1 MCTQS
6 CCKRKWNVGDRQ
18 CAVSHKIWDDS
29 KYNKKENLKH
39 HNSLCLENTEEILI
53 EVLHQIFEEK
63 HHCSRTKKGSL
74 LLHVLLCKIP
84 SMRKKF
90 VSGFCSLWRYY
101 VVAAQCAVENSGD
114 LQKGASTNHIAI
126 KQRISIYFFAWKTLF
141 WRLTTYIHSRT
152 AKARLMSQGDR
163 YCTLFKDMHKITM
176 PVWSLILSTHSQ
188 LQSSTVEGLIF
199 IRNGRIRKFW
209 IQKGNPWQSLGWTK
223 KEQKFI

>member
-1 MCTQS
+1 MKTHYELDCKSSHCYMCTQS

-126 KQRISIYFFAWKTLF
+126 KSNKEFQSTFLLERRCF
-141 WRLTTYIHSRT
+141 
-152 AKARLMSQGDR
+152 GD
-163 YCTLFKDMHKITM
+163 
-176 PVWSLILSTHSQ
+176 
-188 LQSSTVEGLIF
+188 
-199 IRNGRIRKFW
+199 
-209 IQKGNPWQSLGWTK
+209 
-223 KEQKFI
+223 